1 MFLILLIAGS
11 VLAVCGVGAVL
22 FGIPGQALDLGSTL
36 IISGTVAF
44 VGGLILAGIGV
55 AVGEL
60 TRIADALRMRPAVRP
75 SRPVEANEP
84 APISQSIAPA
94 LRIPL
99 PPKPKAAPPPDVAA
113 FEPRPA
119 GPTPEQRIAA
129 LRTPPE
135 RTPPEVAA
143 FAPRHA
149 EGRVPEP
156 PARNGLPEP
165 RAPQARSAPAPA
177 EAVPPAV
184 PSIEPRVP
192 RPQIN
197 STVEAS
203 ASAMERLGSV
213 SPRAERKPDLL
224 AENVPLSP
232 NGGGSPLRPSA
243 RVPADESG
251 PFPAEEAPLPQT
263 SETKGPR
270 LDFLFRSKPSR
281 SRSPEPG
288 FDVLWPKRPGRE
300 GDAAP
305 GEVDVKPT
313 PVSVEAVL
321 AEEAAAD
328 EPPLPFGFLPAL
340 GSDSES
346 MTSSAP
352 APTARPQPV
361 TILKSGVVDGM
372 PYTLYSDGSIE
383 AQLHEGTVRFGS
395 ITELRAHIESS
406 D

>member
-1 MFLILLIAGS
+1 VF
-11 VLAVCGVGAVL
+11 GVGAVL
-22 FGIPGQALDLGSTL
+22 FGIPTQALDLGGTL

-75 SRPVEANEP
+75 SRPVEATEP
-84 APISQSIAPA
+84 APASQPAAPVS
-94 LRIPL
+94 RIPL
-99 PPKPKAAPPPDVAA
+99 PPRPKAEPPPEVAA

-119 GPTPEQRIAA
+119 GPTPDQRIAA
-129 LRTPPE
+129 LRV
-135 RTPPEVAA
+135 PPEVAA
-143 FAPRHA
+143 YAPRLPA
-149 EGRVPEP
+149 ARAPEP
-156 PARNGLPEP
+156 PARTDTSEP
-165 RAPQARSAPAPA
+165 RPPQPRPASAPA
-177 EAVPPAV
+177 EAAAPAAR
-184 PSIEPRVP
+184 SFEPRVQ
-192 RPQIN
+192 RPQVN

-203 ASAMERLGSV
+203 AGAMERLGSA

-232 NGGGSPLRPSA
+232 NGAAGPLRPSA
-243 RVPADESG
+243 RPPADEDAPS
-251 PFPAEEAPLPQT
+251 PTEADELPSPET
-263 SETKGPR
+263 SDTKAPR

-288 FDVLWPKRPGRE
+288 FDVLWPRRSGRE
-300 GDAAP
+300 GEATR

-313 PVSVEAVL
+313 PLSVEAVL
-321 AEEAAAD
+321 AEEARAD
-328 EPPLPFGFLPAL
+328 EPPLPFESPPTAET
-340 GSDSES
+340 DSES
-346 MTSSAP
+346 TRSFALVP
-352 APTARPQPV
+352 AVRVQPA

-383 AQLHEGTVRFGS
+383 AQLQEGTVRFGS

-406 D
+406 E